1 MASGTESSREDIAE
15 RVRREVDR
23 ALKRNIKGLE
33 FLTAGRQDVGAMKKE
48 LVHREGTA
56 MLYRFTPVVDE
67 IYRLPLLIVSPPSNK
82 GYIFD
87 LAPGQSMV
95 EYLLQRGYDVF
106 NLDWAPPR
114 HDESHLGLAD
124 YVDRFIPDS
133 MARIEEITGEREL
146 TLAGYCMGGT
156 LATIHTALHSG
167 PEAQGAAA
175 NRVTNLLLFATPID
189 FATMRLFQT
198 WADQRHFDVDMM
210 VERLGV
216 IPPELMLGAFD
227 LARPANRTAGR
238 MHLWTNMWNDEFVRS
253 YRMFDR
259 WAAETLPVPGE
270 YFREQIKKL
279 MWDNGLVNDRLEV
292 AGRIAHLSSI
302 TCPILNIIAQHDHVV
317 SREAAGPLMTLTGS
331 TDREEII
338 SKGGHV
344 SLVAGPAALRRL
356 WPLIDDWLGKRSV

>member
-1 MASGTESSREDIAE
+1 MGEQQLSGEDVAD

-33 FLTAGRQDVGAMKKE
+33 FLTAARAEVGAMAKD

-56 MLYRFTPVVDE
+56 MLWRYRPVVDE
-67 IYRLPLLIVSPPSNK
+67 IYRVPLLIVSPPSNK

-95 EYLLQRGYDVF
+95 EYLLERGYDVF

-114 HDESHLGLAD
+114 QDEAHLGLSD

-133 MARIEEITGEREL
+133 MARIAEITGERDV

-156 LATIHTALHSG
+156 LATIHAALHAG
-167 PEAQGAAA
+167 NG
-175 NRVTNLLLFATPID
+175 VKNLILFATPID
-189 FATMRLFQT
+189 FSTMKLFQK
-198 WADQRHFDVDMM
+198 WADKRHFDVDM
-210 VERLGV
+210 VVDRLGV

-227 LARPANRTAGR
+227 LSRPANRTAGR
-238 MHLWTNMWNDEFVRS
+238 LHLWTNMWNDEFVKS

-279 MWDNGLVNDRLEV
+279 MWDNALVHNRLEV
-292 AGRIAHLSSI
+292 GGRVADLGAI
-302 TCPILNIIAQHDHVV
+302 TVPILNIIALHDHIV
-317 SREAAGPLMTLTGS
+317 SEEAAHPAMTLTGS
-331 TDREEII
+331 TDCEEII
-338 SKGGHV
+338 TKGGHV
-344 SLVAGPAALRRL
+344 SLVAGPSALRRL
-356 WPLIDDWLGKRSV
+356 WPLIDGWLGKRSV

>member
-1 MASGTESSREDIAE
+1 MADAPLSPEAVAE

-33 FLTAGRQDVGAMKKE
+33 FLTSTRAEVGAME
-48 LVHREGTA
+48 RDLVHREGTA
-56 MLYRFTPVVDE
+56 MLWRYRPVVDE
-67 IYRLPLLIVSPPSNK
+67 IYRRPLLIVSPPSNK

-95 EYLLQRGYDVF
+95 EYLLNRGYDVF

-114 HDESHLGLAD
+114 RDEAHIAIAD

-133 MARIEEITGEREL
+133 IARIEAITGEDEI

-156 LATIHTALHSG
+156 LATIHAALHAG
-167 PEAQGAAA
+167 NA
-175 NRVTNLLLFATPID
+175 VKNLVLFATPID
-189 FATMRLFQT
+189 FDTMRLFQI

-238 MHLWTNMWNDEFVRS
+238 LHLWTNMWNDEFVRS

-270 YFREQIKKL
+270 YFRDQIKKL
-279 MWDNGLVNDRLEV
+279 MWANALVKNELEIG
-292 AGRIAHLSSI
+292 GRTVDLARI
-302 TCPILNIIAQHDHVV
+302 TVPILNIIAQHDHIV
-317 SREAAGPLMTLTGS
+317 SEAAAHPIMTLTGS
-331 TDREEII
+331 TDREQIV

-356 WPLIDDWLGKRSV
+356 WPLIDGWLGKRSV